1 MLPFFHRELT
11 VCSTLDRC
19 EAVRAALDQAGLPHW
34 VRARDRASPSP
45 LSLGTRE
52 RAGTF
57 GQPSVWTYTIY
68 VRRRD
73 HEAARG
79 LLRGPASGKE
89 RMR

>member
-57 GQPSVWTYTIY
+57 GQPSAWTYTIY
-68 VRRRD
+68 VWRKD
-73 HEAARG
+73 WDAAAA
-79 LLRGPASGKE
+79 LLRRSA
-89 RMR
+89 R